1 MFSMQGKRDNNED
14 RAVIRTVRMVEDIDQ
29 TEVHVWAVMDG
40 HGGQF
45 CADYCEEHL
54 VSGLVTAIQ
63 KLKLLTSSLDN
74 KKKLELYEKHYKEVS
89 KGVLKYLQ
97 ISETEYNSRQRNNT
111 EKDIKRE
118 SSKDESDSVEVSE
131 EEDKRKPSRSQ
142 LVLSSRNK
150 SLEELPA
157 INNKKPEVTAGG
169 KTPQFTP
176 KSKSR
181 PRKFIKGKSKSDSQ
195 GAPAD
200 GETDIT
206 EFIKDGEILYPRLIA
221 EEISK
226 CDAKLL
232 KEAKKTNNIG
242 GLYKKVVLPSGE
254 KLQIV
259 IFRDDPDPG
268 PA

>member
-14 RAVIRTVRMVEDIDQ
+14 RAVIRTVRMVEDIDK

-54 VSGLVTAIQ
+54 VPALVTAIQ
-63 KLKLLTSSLDN
+63 KLKLLTSSLEN
-74 KKKLELYEKHYKEVS
+74 KKKLELYEKHYKEIS

-111 EKDIKRE
+111 EKEIKRE
-118 SSKDESDSVEVSE
+118 SSKEESDSVEVE
-131 EEDKRKPSRSQ
+131 EDEDKRKKSSVSP

-157 INNKKPEVTAGG
+157 IGNKKPETGGG

-176 KSKSR
+176 RSKSR

-195 GAPAD
+195 SAPAD
-200 GETDIT
+200 GEADIT
-206 EFIKDGEILYPRLIA
+206 EFIKDGEILYPRLIT

-232 KEAKKTNNIG
+232 KAAKKTNNIG
-242 GLYKKVVLPSGE
+242 GE
-254 KLQIV
+254 
-259 IFRDDPDPG
+259 
-268 PA
+268 